1 MEADRSASH
10 AAPESP
16 ATTPAPSADGLSR
29 RDFARL
35 AIVGAAAAA
44 LPASLASSLP
54 ARAQSIPHEVALSPA
69 AKQEADLKSEI
80 VLGQYGSRLTD
91 AQKAEVRHLTVQM
104 QSQLEKI
111 RAYKLENGDAPATVF
126 EPYRKERS

>member
-1 MEADRSASH
+1 METDCSPHH
-10 AAPESP
+10 AATEPETTPES
-16 ATTPAPSADGLSR
+16 SADGLSR

-44 LPASLASSLP
+44 LPASLVDSLP
-54 ARAQSIPHEVALSPA
+54 ARAQSIPHEVPLTPA
-69 AKQEADLKSEI
+69 ARAEADLKSEI
-80 VLGQYGSRLTD
+80 ILGQYGSRLND
-91 AQKAEVRHLTVQM
+91 AQKAEVRHLTEQM
-104 QSQLEKI
+104 QTQLETI

>member
-1 MEADRSASH
+1 MESDRSAPH
-10 AAPESP
+10 TAPESVP
-16 ATTPAPSADGLSR
+16 SPEPSADGLSR

-44 LPASLASSLP
+44 LPAALVDPRAID
-54 ARAQSIPHEVALSPA
+54 AQSIPHEVALTPA
-69 AKQEADLKSEI
+69 ARAEADLKSEI

-104 QSQLEKI
+104 QSQLETI
-111 RAYKLENGDAPATVF
+111 RGYKLENGDAPATVF
-126 EPYRKERS
+126 EPYRREGR